1 MSVTRTHVLKT
12 LKSISPKSQLATE
25 ASTLI
30 ETLMNVNI
38 IPRLINS
45 SVKITSNRKGG
56 QRKILKDDI
65 ECAAF
70 AMFPFGV
77 FANINT
83 TKNANHILSK
93 GLIKK
98 QVAVILENDN
108 QHNKLPTLSAEYIV
122 GILEY
127 FIKTILHN
135 ASVYAANSSKRIS
148 KELILESIAKNKD
161 LIFVFPNEGL
171 NFYKNKIEK

>member
-1 MSVTRTHVLKT
+1 MSVTRSHLLKI
-12 LKSISPKSQLATE
+12 LKSISPKTQLATE
-25 ASTLI
+25 SSNLI

-38 IPRLINS
+38 MPRLINS
-45 SVKITSNRKGG
+45 SVKITLNRKGG

-83 TKNANHILSK
+83 IKKSNHILSK

-98 QVAVILENDN
+98 QVKVILENDN

-122 GILEY
+122 CILEY
-127 FIKTILHN
+127 LIKTILHDS
-135 ASVYAANSSKRIS
+135 SVYASVNSSKRIS
-148 KELILESIAKNKD
+148 KELIIESIAKNKD
-161 LIFVFPNEGL
+161 LIFVFPGESL
-171 NFYKNKIEK
+171 NYYIKK